1 MNTSAWQNRRV
12 WIGGTAALAVLAM
25 AAAWFLAISPK
36 RSDAATTRAQTAS
49 VQAQNGVLAASNAA
63 LARQKKH
70 LSSYQ
75 TQFVR
80 ALDAL
85 PGNSQLPA
93 FSVAVT
99 TAATLTHVDVKSI
112 SIGDQVAVVSTTA
125 AAAPTTASASS
136 SPTATTTSD
145 AAAVPAVA
153 SSSAASEYSIPV
165 TIDVKGTAAADT
177 AFVHALETGM
187 RAATVTSAQLTSGR
201 HTVTMTLQVNIFTAP
216 LSSAQVKEFSHLLQA
231 RG

>member
-12 WIGGTAALAVLAM
+12 WIGGTAALAAIAV

-36 RSDAATTRAQTAS
+36 RSDASTTRAQTAT

-63 LARQKKH
+63 LARQKSH
-70 LSSYQ
+70 LAGYQ
-75 TQFVR
+75 RQLVR

-85 PGNSQLPA
+85 PGNGQLPE

-99 TAATLTHVDVKSI
+99 SVAALTHVDVKSI
-112 SIGDQVAVVSTTA
+112 SIGDQVAVDSATI
-125 AAAPTTASASS
+125 AAAPTAASPSPAATTASA
-136 SPTATTTSD
+136 T

-165 TIDVKGTAAADT
+165 TIVVKGTAPADT

-187 RAATVTSAQLTSGR
+187 RAASVTSAQLTSAR
-201 HTVTMTLQVNIFTAP
+201 HGVTMTVQVNIFTAP
-216 LSSAQVKEFSHLLQA
+216 LSPEQLKEFKHLLLA